1 MEFYRQPL
9 LDIQRRQLIAVH
21 AVEIESDY
29 QMSGLRIISG
39 TAHGMR
45 IQSVPGDTTR
55 PVTDRVKESLFNILS
70 SDVRGSTWLDLFAG
84 TGSIGIEA
92 LSRGAEFVRFNE
104 MNRLAIQTIHTN
116 LEITRLKNDGQVTQG
131 DAFTLLRSHPTRSFD
146 YIYIAPP
153 QYKSMWSEALQMLD
167 ENPGWLSED
176 GWVIVQIHPVEMTEI
191 ELMNLAEIDRR
202 KYGSTLLI
210 FFERKP
216 DS

>member
-1 MEFYRQPL
+1 
-9 LDIQRRQLIAVH
+9 
-21 AVEIESDY
+21 
-29 QMSGLRIISG
+29 MSGLRIISG
-39 TAHGMR
+39 SARGMR

-70 SDVRGSTWLDLFAG
+70 SDIQGSTWLDLFAG

-104 MNRLAIQTIHTN
+104 MNRLAVQTIHTN
-116 LEITRLKNDGQVTQG
+116 LEITRLKTGAQVTQG
-131 DAFTLLRSHPTRSFD
+131 DAFNLLRSTPDRSYD

-167 ENPGWLSED
+167 ENPGWMSED
-176 GWVIVQIHPVEMTEI
+176 GWVIIQIHPVEMTEI
-191 ELMNLAEIDRR
+191 SLNNLQEIDRR

-210 FFERKP
+210 FYDHRSEE
-216 DS
+216 